1 MFLWT
6 KKKSR
11 GFALSKLNSRKLKS
25 NLGKSLTNSIKQ
37 RNILILKKI
46 THLGLNKILH
56 DGWLIRIDHQSS
68 LSTEEHIYIFIFL
81 NRGMGTKT
89 IPLTKNSIG
98 FSNSIGLDGRK
109 ETKNGPE
116 DPNPILK
123 TKLNKVRSKALLEE
137 FPQFISFKKR
147 KQFVSE
153 KKDWR
158 KSEKGSVMKLVG
170 RWVGL
175 LAGCH

>member
-1 MFLWT
+1 
-6 KKKSR
+6 
-11 GFALSKLNSRKLKS
+11 
-25 NLGKSLTNSIKQ
+25 
-37 RNILILKKI
+37 
-46 THLGLNKILH
+46 
-56 DGWLIRIDHQSS
+56 
-68 LSTEEHIYIFIFL
+68 
-81 NRGMGTKT
+81 MGTKT

-153 KKDWR
+153 KKD
-158 KSEKGSVMKLVG
+158 
-170 RWVGL
+170 
-175 LAGCH
+175 